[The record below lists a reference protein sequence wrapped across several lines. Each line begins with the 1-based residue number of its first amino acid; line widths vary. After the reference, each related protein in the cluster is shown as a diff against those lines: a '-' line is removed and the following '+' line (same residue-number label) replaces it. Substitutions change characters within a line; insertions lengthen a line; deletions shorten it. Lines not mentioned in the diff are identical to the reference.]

1 MSTTAIRPTYSPHS
15 VLADVLPRHA
25 VVDVAVVISGAALT
39 GLAAQVAVHTPLS
52 PVPFTLQTLS
62 VLLVAAAVGP
72 VRAVLTMALY
82 LGAGAAGVPWFAQHS
97 SGWGGPTFG
106 YLLGFLAAALL
117 VGALARR
124 GASRNALATA
134 LTMVVGNAVVYAVGV
149 TWLALSLSLDLSTAL
164 ELGLWPFLVGDAVK
178 LAVAAAALPT
188 AWALLGR
195 LDRRAR

>member
-1 MSTTAIRPTYSPHS
+1 MSTAAIRPASSPHS
-15 VLADVLPRHA
+15 LLADVLPRHA

-82 LGAGAAGVPWFAQHS
+82 LGAGAAGIPWFAEHS

-134 LTMVVGNAVVYAVGV
+134 LTMVAGNAVVYAVGV

-178 LAVAAAALPT
+178 LAIATAALPT
-188 AWALLGR
+188 AWALLAR

>member
-1 MSTTAIRPTYSPHS
+1 MSTAAIRPASSPHS

-82 LGAGAAGVPWFAQHS
+82 LGAGAAGIPWFAEHS

-134 LTMVVGNAVVYAVGV
+134 LTMVAGNAVVYAVGV

-178 LAVAAAALPT
+178 LAIATAALPT
-188 AWALLGR
+188 AWALLAR

>member
-1 MSTTAIRPTYSPHS
+1 MSTAAIGPTYSPHG
-15 VLADVLPRHA
+15 VLADFLPRHA

-82 LGAGAAGVPWFAQHS
+82 LGAGAAGVPWFAGHS

-106 YLLGFLAAALL
+106 YLLGFLAAAVL

-124 GASRNALATA
+124 GASRHAWATA

-149 TWLALSLSLDLSTAL
+149 AWLALSLSLDLSSAL
-164 ELGLWPFLVGDAVK
+164 KLGLWPFLVGDAVK
-178 LAVAAAALPT
+178 LAIASAALPA

-195 LDRRAR
+195 LDRRTQ

>member
-1 MSTTAIRPTYSPHS
+1 MSTAAIRPTYSPHS

-82 LGAGAAGVPWFAQHS
+82 LGAGAAGVPWFAEHS

-178 LAVAAAALPT
+178 LAIAAAALPT
-188 AWALLGR
+188 AWALLAR